1 LCRLLTILL
10 LAGPSIQASTEV
22 IDVDAEEEEFF
33 YFPPSPPSLTSTKVM
48 PENPTPGLLVPEN
61 IGRPGTSEGPEDT
74 MRPEMPVPDMLRPD
88 EDTGNI
94 VPDTLSPV
102 GESSGDV
109 APETLRPAQETL
121 RPEQETGDVTPETLR
136 PVEETGDDVPD
147 TLRPVE
153 GSREVEENSG
163 EPGLVVPDGSM
174 DRVEGS
180 EPDPIMPG
188 PHTADTGEYF
198 SSFFSSLAMTFYS
211 HPRGCRRAVHYAPSL
226 RPLPPTS
233 YRPVSTSD
241 PKRLARSC
249 CLHAHHGLGSS
260 GINPPLPRISE
271 SISVSLPP

>member
-1 LCRLLTILL
+1 
-10 LAGPSIQASTEV
+10 
-22 IDVDAEEEEFF
+22 
-33 YFPPSPPSLTSTKVM
+33 M

-61 IGRPGTSEGPEDT
+61 IGRPATSEGPEDT
-74 MRPEMPVPDMLRPD
+74 MTPAMHVPDMLRPD
-88 EDTGNI
+88 EDTGKI

-102 GESSGDV
+102 GECSGDVVLETIRPAQETGDV
-109 APETLRPAQETL
+109 APETLRPAQETGDVAPETL
-121 RPEQETGDVTPETLR
+121 RPVEENSGVVVTGDDVPETLRPAQETGDVAPETLR

-153 GSREVEENSG
+153 ESREVE
-163 EPGLVVPDGSM
+163 GLVVPDGSM

-198 SSFFSSLAMTFYS
+198 SSYFSSLAMTFYS
-211 HPRGCRRAVHYAPSL
+211 HPRGCRRAVYYAPSL

-233 YRPVSTSD
+233 YRPGSTSD

-249 CLHAHHGLGSS
+249 CLHAHHTLGSS
-260 GINPPLPRISE
+260 GINPPFPRISE